1 MILHLPFDLPF
12 NVKLSTLVPNSRGAI
27 LYHHRS
33 IYERRNNYFNE
44 CTIEKKWF
52 RDSFEIVGRQ
62 QKPGEGLN
70 NIGRAQ
76 MWGEGLPADSWAVNE
91 HDSSVFAESE
101 FLFSPKK
108 KALKYLVLRCGAAC
122 VLDCTRTVH
131 RHPERLIILLFLL
144 FTVFFLQ
151 KCITSWRTRPPK
163 QAGVLIPPLPALI
176 Q

>member
-33 IYERRNNYFNE
+33 IYERRNNYFND
-44 CTIEKKWF
+44 CTIKKKKKRF

-76 MWGEGLPADSWAVNE
+76 MWGDGLPADSWAVK
-91 HDSSVFAESE
+91 HGSSVFAESE
-101 FLFSPKK
+101 FLFPPKK
-108 KALKYLVLRCGAAC
+108 K
-122 VLDCTRTVH
+122 H
-131 RHPERLIILLFLL
+131 
-144 FTVFFLQ
+144 
-151 KCITSWRTRPPK
+151 
-163 QAGVLIPPLPALI
+163 
-176 Q
+176 